1 MSKTSLRNVTK
12 RMRAVDAAKH
22 WRCYTS
28 EILVSSDWANEVLD
42 GGGRPANRVEM
53 GYHHTQK
60 GLWHVF
66 LYAIAALLLTIS
78 LKLGDDPVA
87 AVALPL
93 MAALFATIAASF
105 QHLTVADEGNRL
117 LIHYGPLPLFRKRI
131 WYDDLRH
138 VEAGRTNIL
147 DGWGIHWIPG
157 RGWTW
162 NIWGFD
168 CLVIRLDRGTLRVGT
183 DDPQGLVQFLRS
195 RMTPAGVQPHG

>member
-1 MSKTSLRNVTK
+1 M
-12 RMRAVDAAKH
+12 
-22 WRCYTS
+22 
-28 EILVSSDWANEVLD
+28 VSSDWANEVLD
-42 GGGRPANRVEM
+42 SGGRPATRAEM

-60 GLWHVF
+60 GLWHVL

-78 LKLGDDPVA
+78 LKIGDDPVA

-93 MAALFATIAASF
+93 TAALFATIAASF

-138 VEAGRTNIL
+138 VEAGRTNVL

-168 CLVIRLDRGTLRVGT
+168 CVVIRLDRGTLRVGT

-195 RMTPAGVQPHG
+195 RMTPAAPTLPK